1 MRKIFDSDIFRI
13 VIKTITAYDK
23 GSVNTDA
30 PSMKQSKLTYTNLA
44 RISNPTVSF
53 LIVPGAVHVNGRYT
67 HMMFI
72 KINNECYAV
81 AYTKETGP
89 RKYVKVDL
97 HYLLQFRS
105 RDEGN
110 TAYKQILSTNA
121 DRTRVTKTN
130 EPLFTWNI
138 STSYAIR

>member
-23 GSVNTDA
+23 GTVSTDA
-30 PSMKQSKLTYTNLA
+30 PTLKTSKLSYTNLA
-44 RISNPTVSF
+44 RIKNPTVSF
-53 LIVPGAVHVNGRYT
+53 LLVPGAVHVNGRYT

-89 RKYVKVDL
+89 RKYVKVDI
-97 HYLLQFRS
+97 HYLLQFKS
-105 RDEGN
+105 REEGN
-110 TAYKQILSTNA
+110 TAYRQILNTNA
-121 DRTRVTKTN
+121 DRTRVTKLN
-130 EPLFTWNI
+130 EPLFVWNI

>member
-13 VIKTITAYDK
+13 AIKTITAYDK
-23 GSVNTDA
+23 GTVSTDA
-30 PSMKQSKLTYTNLA
+30 PTLKTSKLSYTNLA
-44 RISNPTVSF
+44 RIKNPTVSF
-53 LIVPGAVHVNGRYT
+53 LLVPGAVHVNGRYT

-89 RKYVKVDL
+89 CKYVKVDI
-97 HYLLQFRS
+97 HYLLQFKG

-110 TAYKQILSTNA
+110 TAYRQILSTNA
-121 DRTRVTKTN
+121 DRTRVTKLN